1 MISNILISN
10 IKKYVFDSIALSQAY
25 NGFKVS
31 FN

>member
-1 MISNILISN
+1 MISNIPISN
-10 IKKYVFDSIALSQAY
+10 IKKYLFDSIALPQAY